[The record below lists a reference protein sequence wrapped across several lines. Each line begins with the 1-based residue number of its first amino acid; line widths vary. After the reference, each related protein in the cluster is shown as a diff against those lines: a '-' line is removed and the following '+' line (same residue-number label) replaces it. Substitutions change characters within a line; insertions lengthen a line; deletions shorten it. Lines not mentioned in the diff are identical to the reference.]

1 MKVRLKEHNLFCH
14 CCSKLFFYPL
24 TEKKIFL
31 QSNLHPT
38 YYIINNLKIASTLG
52 NADWTRSFK

>member
-31 QSNLHPT
+31 QSNLQPT

-52 NADWTRSFK
+52 NAD